1 MWEEM
6 GGADMLMGDSHCLVL
21 YKEIKWEDGRMC
33 MKEYKYM
40 FEANKVGR

>member
-1 MWEEM
+1 MRI
-6 GGADMLMGDSHCLVL
+6 GDSYCLV